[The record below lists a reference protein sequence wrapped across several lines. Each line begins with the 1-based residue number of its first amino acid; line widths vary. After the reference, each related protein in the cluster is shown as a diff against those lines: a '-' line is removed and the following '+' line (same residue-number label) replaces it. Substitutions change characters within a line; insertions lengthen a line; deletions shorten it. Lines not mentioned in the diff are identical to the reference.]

1 MDTSTL
7 GVAIALM
14 KKIEGQLANDYTAL
28 QNKPSIGG
36 KELLGEMQLEDIGV
50 PDDISDAPTEPLSQD
65 DLDWIMSGD

>member
-28 QNKPSIGG
+28 KNKPSIGG